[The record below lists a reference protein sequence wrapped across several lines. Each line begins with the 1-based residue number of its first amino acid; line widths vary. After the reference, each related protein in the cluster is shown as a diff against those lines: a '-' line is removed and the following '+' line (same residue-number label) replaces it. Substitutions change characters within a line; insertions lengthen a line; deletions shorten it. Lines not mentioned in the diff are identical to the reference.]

1 VQTLIALE
9 SVFKKRKETHAHIP
23 FVGIG
28 SFPPLPSANKDRSSN
43 YYLKRR
49 KSKKER

>member
-28 SFPPLPSANKDRSSN
+28 SLPTFPSANKRQVL
-43 YYLKRR
+43 YLQHREKR
-49 KSKKER
+49 